1 MNPSDPQNQMSA
13 LLRSWSVAPAR
24 DPSFRPAVLAR
35 IQQRARTTWTEYVR
49 AHGVSWSA
57 AALVAIAA
65 SGYAGHAVAQAR
77 IEEKREQ
84 MIVSYLG
91 NLDPR
96 VLAKL
101 RH

>member
-1 MNPSDPQNQMSA
+1 MNPSDPQNRLSA
-13 LLRSWSVAPAR
+13 TLSSWRVTPPR
-24 DPSFRPAVLAR
+24 DPNFRPDVLAR
-35 IQQRARTTWTEYVR
+35 IQRRARATWMEYVR
-49 AHGVSWSA
+49 SHGVSWSA

-65 SGYAGHAVAQAR
+65 SGWAGHAAAQAR
-77 IEEKREQ
+77 IEEQREQ
-84 MIVSYLG
+84 MVVSYLG